1 MQIFIMGIDKCITMQ
16 TRRDATIRV
25 DFVLFAGEIILVRCG
40 LSSKFFG
47 HLLLLDDARITAT
60 RNRNS
65 SDLESSVFLNAR
77 MSTKKAKCL
86 YHTFAGNSTP
96 FITKSQNFQN

>member
-25 DFVLFAGEIILVRCG
+25 DFVLFVGEIPFVRCG

-47 HLLLLDDARITAT
+47 HLLLIDGVRITAS

-65 SDLESSVFLNAR
+65 SDLELSEFLNAR
-77 MSTKKAKCL
+77 MSTKKSKMLIMPLHAIRNL
-86 YHTFAGNSTP
+86 L
-96 FITKSQNFQN
+96 